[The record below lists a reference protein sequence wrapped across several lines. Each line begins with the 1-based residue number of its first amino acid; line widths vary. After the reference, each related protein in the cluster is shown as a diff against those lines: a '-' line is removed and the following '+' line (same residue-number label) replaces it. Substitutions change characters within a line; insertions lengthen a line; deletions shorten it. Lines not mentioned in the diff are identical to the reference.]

1 MISHRQETR
10 WGRTGIMKYFNVD
23 ELGILSYGP
32 KFHIHRRFSRFCFHQ
47 HVMDFLWSHIIFQS
61 GGFVSLRKRWISQN
75 WRNQTHFLW
84 MKFGRWIF
92 FSRHA
97 GVGSCKIADNRCWSL
112 SSFFKHPESHF
123 KFHSDF
129 ISFWLALFT
138 LPHCRWLFVECS
150 FNFYT
155 LIGDGKPPPH
165 RMNAN
170 PIKSCHCE
178 CEDKREKPNK
188 SSKKS
193 FHLPANF
200 HLINNNEVNAFAVAK
215 AYQQKIEMSIYEFQQ
230 SLQKKTHRENCD
242 NSWKK
247 AKKFLFITTRNVSA

>member
-1 MISHRQETR
+1 MEP
-10 WGRTGIMKYFNVD
+10 YN
-23 ELGILSYGP
+23 LS
-32 KFHIHRRFSRFCFHQ
+32 K
-47 HVMDFLWSHIIFQS
+47 S

-138 LPHCRWLFVECS
+138 LPHCRRLFVECS

-188 SSKKS
+188 SSKKKAAPRKLS
-193 FHLPANF
+193 SHQQQWSQCLCGGEG
-200 HLINNNEVNAFAVAK
+200 LSAK
-215 AYQQKIEMSIYEFQQ
+215 
-230 SLQKKTHRENCD
+230 N
-242 NSWKK
+242 
-247 AKKFLFITTRNVSA
+247 RNVYLWIPAESAEKNTPRKLWQLMEKKQRNSSS